1 MFLNFSALENPSRRE
16 RFSRP
21 LAVIGTAVAF
31 MGVLALFYPEQELL
45 NLVRQ
50 DDTKGPATRV
60 YLQALLRTRPQDH
73 DLRLRLAAQYMD
85 MEQYRQALRVL
96 DAAVG
101 EVSAAERARYAELLV
116 TSLERLFAL
125 DQAEVWRQRLV
136 ALGRNVD
143 VTDPTEPDAY
153 RRRAQQVFN
162 QMSTAT
168 SLEQRRTLF
177 FRALR
182 ILQEGNLLLEA
193 LAAANAHIGRL
204 AGDRETLIFLTRLAL
219 SANRP
224 DLAQVYVRQA
234 LGLPTQG
241 GNP

>member
-1 MFLNFSALENPSRRE
+1 MFLNFSAHENPPERE

-21 LAVIGTAVAF
+21 FAVIATALVF

-50 DDTKGPATRV
+50 DEIKGPAARV
-60 YLQALLRTRPQDH
+60 YLQALLRKRPQDH
-73 DLRLRLAAQYMD
+73 DLRLRLAVHYMD

-101 EVSAAERARYAELLV
+101 EVSVAERERYAELLV
-116 TSLERLFAL
+116 ASLERLFVL
-125 DQAEVWRQRLV
+125 EQADAWRQRLL
-136 ALGRNVD
+136 ALGRPIE
-143 VTDPTEPDAY
+143 TTEPTGPDAY
-153 RRRAQQVFN
+153 RRRAQSAFD
-162 QMSTAT
+162 QMNTAA

-177 FRALR
+177 FRAIR
-182 ILQEGNLLLEA
+182 ILQEGNLLMEA
-193 LAAANAHIGRL
+193 LTAADAHIGRL

-224 DLAQVYVRQA
+224 DLAQVYIRRA